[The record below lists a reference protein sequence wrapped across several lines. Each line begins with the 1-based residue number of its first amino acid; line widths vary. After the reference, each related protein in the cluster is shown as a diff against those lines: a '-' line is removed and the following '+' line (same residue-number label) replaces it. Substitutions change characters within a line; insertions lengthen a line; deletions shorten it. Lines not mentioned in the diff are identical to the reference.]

1 MNTNQPEPAAL
12 FHSNIDGTKR
22 TREEIDKQILA
33 TQAALGSLAE
43 VAAGPRQ
50 NKASRGPRNLPKPDA
65 RKQRRQR
72 VRFARRANR

>member
-12 FHSNIDGTKR
+12 FHSNIDGSKR
-22 TREEIDKQILA
+22 TREELDKQLAA

-43 VAAGPRQ
+43 RAAAPKQ

-65 RKQRRQR
+65 RKAQRQR
-72 VRFARRANR
+72 VRAARRATR